1 MALLTAEDVLNKAFS
16 KTKYREGFDQDEVDD
31 FLDEVANTIA
41 QLTSERDELAARIAG
56 GAGAPVVPAATE
68 APPVTSAGGVPG
80 TTGLLAAATEPG
92 AVNPTGML
100 AMAQKLH
107 DEYVQAG
114 EAERDRIID
123 EAHGTADQIRER
135 ADEDA
140 KARMDELAGE
150 RVELEG
156 RIDDLRRFERDY
168 RARLKQ
174 YLENLLGDLD
184 HSGVAGAGAAGLAA
198 GAAAFVATD
207 EPSAPAAD
215 APVADAPASEAPEAD
230 APVADAPEADAYG
243 ADAEQ
248 EPAGEQHAF
257 GGLQPA
263 GDAPNT
269 AWDAPQADAVA
280 ETVPGEH
287 GDVADDGEAAKPVS
301 FEDAISGLAP
311 APQST
316 WEAPAAETPS
326 WGQQPEA
333 PSYDATQPWE
343 NQLRPPSDGGF
354 TNPFAPVTPPT
365 SEPAATEASGDVP
378 SVEAAEEAEE
388 APYTPPSTRM
398 FSDLYGQQ
406 RPESEK

>member
-56 GAGAPVVPAATE
+56 GAGAPVVPPAPE
-68 APPVTSAGGVPG
+68 APPVTAAGGVPG
-80 TTGLLAAATEPG
+80 TTGLLAAATDPG

-123 EAHGTADQIRER
+123 EAHAAADQIRER

-150 RVELEG
+150 RSELEG

-184 HSGVAGAGAAGLAA
+184 HSGVAGAAGLAA
-198 GAAAFVATD
+198 GAAAFTSSPEPAAPVAEVD
-207 EPSAPAAD
+207 AAAD
-215 APVADAPASEAPEAD
+215 APVADAPVDAAAD
-230 APVADAPEADAYG
+230 APVADAPVDASSEAPV
-243 ADAEQ
+243 E
-248 EPAGEQHAF
+248 
-257 GGLQPA
+257 
-263 GDAPNT
+263 
-269 AWDAPQADAVA
+269 DAPQHGEWGAAQDAPDA
-280 ETVPGEH
+280 GEH
-287 GDVADDGEAAKPVS
+287 VASDAPHEGASEGQDEGATAPVS
-301 FEDAISGLAP
+301 FEEAIGGFAP
-311 APQST
+311 AQDASEPPAS
-316 WEAPAAETPS
+316 EAPA
-326 WGQQPEA
+326 WGQPPAA
-333 PSYDATQPWE
+333 PNYDANQPWE
-343 NQLRPPSDGGF
+343 TQLRPATEGGF
-354 TNPFAPVTPPT
+354 TNPFAPVT
-365 SEPAATEASGDVP
+365 EPASEDQGIPVEGEVP
-378 SVEAAEEAEE
+378 AVEAAEETEE
-388 APYTPPSTRM
+388 APYTPPSSRM
-398 FSDLYGQQ
+398 FTDLYGQQ
-406 RPESEK
+406 RPESQN